1 MIIAVAEQ
9 VKTIACAEASDVIA
23 PDDVQI
29 VIAVSESDEVL
40 SVGESN
46 PVVAVAETPT
56 FISAPQEVKVIAVAL
71 GMGGGGTGTSNSE
84 KYTFT
89 NADLTG
95 TQLIR
100 THGLNDTVIQAT
112 ITDSNGKTVMP
123 AWIDSSLTTQVTVE
137 LKGTSIANAADGTWS
152 IRLSA

>member
-1 MIIAVAEQ
+1 MIPDQISIKDSPISVSTSDDKVVIGIGEAGTVVSVSKPELVIAISEEKKVVVVSEQESIIA
-9 VKTIACAEASDVIA
+9 
-23 PDDVQI
+23 
-29 VIAVSESDEVL
+29 
-40 SVGESN
+40 
-46 PVVAVAETPT
+46 
-56 FISAPQEVKVIAVAL
+56 F
-71 GMGGGGTGTSNSE
+71 GGSGVGTGTSSSE

-100 THGLNDTVIQAT
+100 THGLADTVIQST
-112 ITDSNGKTVMP
+112 ITDSNGKTVQV

-137 LKGTSIANAADGTWS
+137 LKGTTIANVADGTWS